1 MRAVRDICSWTTK
14 QLSIKH
20 SDALARRLPTET
32 APLRTPTVPPVPTRM
47 RSQITLPRPRRAAH
61 DATASLPAC
70 WVT

>member
-47 RSQITLPRPRRAAH
+47 RSQITLPARVVLHTTQLHHCRPAG
-61 DATASLPAC
+61 
-70 WVT
+70 